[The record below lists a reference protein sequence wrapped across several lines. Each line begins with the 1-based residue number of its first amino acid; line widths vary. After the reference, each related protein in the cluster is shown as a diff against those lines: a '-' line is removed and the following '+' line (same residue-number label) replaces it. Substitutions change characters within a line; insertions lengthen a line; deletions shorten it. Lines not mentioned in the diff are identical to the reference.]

1 MTLNSINPLFTMI
14 DALQPTLGA
23 VRYVEVTVQYAD
35 GSVVAFSEG
44 KVDEC
49 EFKGVE
55 HETPIGGG
63 LATLTCSI
71 PFNEVQ

>member
-1 MTLNSINPLFTMI
+1 MILKSINPLFTMI
-14 DALQPTLGA
+14 DSLQPTLGA

-35 GSVVAFSEG
+35 GSVISFNEG

-49 EFKGVE
+49 EFKGTE
-55 HETPIGGG
+55 HEVKINEG
-63 LATLTCSI
+63 LVTLTCSI

>member
-35 GSVVAFSEG
+35 GSIVS
-44 KVDEC
+44 
-49 EFKGVE
+49 FKRRQGRRMRV
-55 HETPIGGG
+55 PRR
-63 LATLTCSI
+63 
-71 PFNEVQ
+71 